1 MNYAQVEFDG
11 TNILVLSSALFY
23 YALQNGCM
31 FHNIQ
36 FPESWKELAREC
48 VPAQAPHYIISALE
62 VIASAISSALDLN
75 TSSVI
80 DSAGASKG
88 SLEEKQECLPEVVL
102 PANILAGG
110 AQQPPH
116 LPELEKAESIAQ
128 EKETFDEDGVSDN
141 DSVDDGIIDLE
152 LNFEQLALNPVP
164 QELLLSLN
172 NKQKQMHRQA
182 REMLLFPSLWL
193 R

>member
-1 MNYAQVEFDG
+1 MERTFLFCQVRYFV
-11 TNILVLSSALFY
+11 T
-23 YALQNGCM
+23 
-31 FHNIQ
+31 

-48 VPAQAPHYIISALE
+48 VPAQAPHYIVSALE

-102 PANILAGG
+102 PSNILAGG

-116 LPELEKAESIAQ
+116 LPELEKADSIAQ
-128 EKETFDEDGVSDN
+128 EKETLDEDVSDN
-141 DSVDDGIIDLE
+141 DSAD
-152 LNFEQLALNPVP
+152 
-164 QELLLSLN
+164 
-172 NKQKQMHRQA
+172 QA
-182 REMLLFPSLWL
+182 
-193 R
+193 